1 MTLFNL
7 VYTSRVIAESQFIVV
22 GEGHGTPLQYFCPEN
37 PMDGGACQAAVHEVA
52 KSRTRLSDNF
62 TFPKCFQSEA
72 VVNNAVVYIQVFV
85 QKLIFISLG

>member
-1 MTLFNL
+1 MGTEFQFFKMEKFWKSIAQLFNL
-7 VYTSRVIAESQFIVV
+7 
-22 GEGHGTPLQYFCPEN
+22 GN
-37 PMDGGACQAAVHEVA
+37 PMDRGASQAAVHEVA